1 MIKLTQN
8 LTQKERFSIELKK
21 INEDVTMADRSAF
34 MEETHITAS
43 NLSQYLRGKVF
54 DNDKAALIIKFFKA
68 RIAKRE
74 EVLQP

>member
-1 MIKLTQN
+1 MTQKEKE

-21 INEDVTMADRSAF
+21 INEDVTMADRAAF
-34 MEETHITAS
+34 MEEYHIAAS
-43 NLSQYLRGKVF
+43 PLSQYLRGKVL